1 MCNFDVDRQCMVKY
15 AGANI
20 QYASMQPLHR
30 NFTAKYVG
38 EEPADLVGKR
48 FAEETGL
55 KFEFAMVWLEQNG
68 VDFEKAL
75 VEFNEAKAE
84 GNILPEAYS
93 ES

>member
-1 MCNFDVDRQCMVKY
+1 MVKY

-20 QYASMQPLHR
+20 QYATMQPLPR

>member
-1 MCNFDVDRQCMVKY
+1 MKNRQKNSV
-15 AGANI
+15 GGLTSLDIIIIIIWQSHIN
-20 QYASMQPLHR
+20 
-30 NFTAKYVG
+30 VG
-38 EEPADLVGKR
+38 EEPADSVGKR